1 MFTRRFA
8 IPVARNIRARQFSLP
23 TFLDNYVNVENTNLP
38 LNSTT
43 QNLVNVSVPRSNV
56 VQANTPPPMLPAQ
69 QVQMVA
75 IPAETYQKLVEE
87 NSALWKRVNE
97 LEGQNKLLL
106 SQKTALEKNLD
117 ELRMENVELKAK
129 IEVLEK
135 KIDEQGLLIDEQGL
149 IIAKQG
155 LLIAEQG
162 EAISAMQVE
171 HRIGKIMGSIQD
183 FNECFKLESE
193 MASLKDLRLERNTR
207 FHFLTK
213 SECAT
218 SVQYKLKKLVAYL
231 KALDD
236 KTKEE
241 ITDYYGPEFITD
253 VVSTLEKHIESKCTT
268 TADARIDAWFTKWI
282 KK

>member
-135 KIDEQGLLIDEQGL
+135 KIDEQGLLI
-149 IIAKQG
+149 AK
-155 LLIAEQG
+155 QG
-162 EAISAMQVE
+162 EAISAMQLE